1 MSVHDNANTQIFI
14 SYAWGENL
22 NNKEWIREQII
33 NCLELEYNLF
43 WDRDSIAFGD
53 SIDLAIQR
61 ALATRPLKIFCLC
74 DRDYVSS
81 SKKIGSGLHQEL
93 HMLSAI
99 SSDFDVKII
108 PIILDR
114 SCLRELPTPLIGKA
128 YLDLSEFRARNL
140 FLGDAMQ
147 LLASNA
153 TQSEILSWI
162 DLTIR
167 KDDLGKLARE
177 YFHRQPARF
186 IGNARTHKVSI
197 NYTQPL
203 FAPQWM
209 WNSTEWNNMLN
220 DENDTYCPVEGRWHW
235 DYFSPGRSMQA
246 LGTAIIAHFF
256 PHDVE
261 KETQWAIEEAGKILA
276 VRFISFN
283 RQEEP
288 FILDI
293 EDIII
298 SLMHNDNGCH
308 VLDYLLKQSR

>member
-1 MSVHDNANTQIFI
+1 MSVHDNTNTQIFI

-33 NCLELEYNLF
+33 KCLESEYNLF

-61 ALATRPLKIFCLC
+61 ALASRPLKVFCLC
-74 DRDYVSS
+74 DLDYVSS
-81 SKKIGSGLHQEL
+81 SKKTGSGLHQEL
-93 HMLSAI
+93 HTLSAI
-99 SSDFDVKII
+99 SSDLDVKII

-114 SCLRELPTPLIGKA
+114 SCLYELPTPLIGKA

-140 FLGDAMQ
+140 FFGHVIQ

-153 TQSEILSWI
+153 TQAEILSWV
-162 DLTIR
+162 DSTIR
-167 KDDLGKLARE
+167 KDDLGKSARE
-177 YFHRQPARF
+177 YFYRQPVRF
-186 IGNARTHKVSI
+186 IGNARTHKVTI

-203 FAPQWM
+203 LAPQWM
-209 WNSTEWNNMLN
+209 WNSIEWNYMLS
-220 DENDTYCPVEGRWHW
+220 DENETYCPVEGRWHW

-261 KETQWAIEEAGKILA
+261 KETQQAIEEAGKIIA
-276 VRFISFN
+276 VHFISFN
-283 RQEEP
+283 RKEEP

-293 EDIII
+293 EDIIM
-298 SLMHNDNGCH
+298 SLMHNDNSCR
-308 VLDYLLKQSR
+308 VLNSLLKQYR